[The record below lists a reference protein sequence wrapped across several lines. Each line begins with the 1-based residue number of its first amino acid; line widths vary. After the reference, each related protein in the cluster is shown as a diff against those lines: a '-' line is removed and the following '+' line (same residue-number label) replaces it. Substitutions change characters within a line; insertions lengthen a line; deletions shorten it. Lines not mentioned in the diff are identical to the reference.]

1 MARIATGCSC
11 IAPERAPIETR
22 SGHGFSFTPMAT
34 GSPKRFRAAA
44 AFYPRTIRVFI
55 LDLRTPA
62 AMTTS
67 TYGGLEEH
75 GNDSAAAKSTE
86 SLFLKKGQ
94 VCRLLHQASR
104 PNLKAVANHRSGSNE
119 RARSGYQF

>member
-11 IAPERAPIETR
+11 IVLERAPIETR

-34 GSPKRFRAAA
+34 GSPERFRAAA
-44 AFYPRTIRVFI
+44 AFYPRTILVFI

-75 GNDSAAAKSTE
+75 GSDSAAARSTE

-104 PNLKAVANHRSGSNE
+104 RNLKALANHRTGSNE
-119 RARSGYQF
+119 PAPSSYHF